1 MWYVNVREV
10 HNICLFVSFHNVLSN
25 YTITVGSDL
34 SDVYLSGSPD
44 SSDGRLNG
52 IATFYCIDTFLC
64 DISFEGTDD
73 VR

>member
-1 MWYVNVREV
+1 M
-10 HNICLFVSFHNVLSN
+10 SFHNVLSN

-52 IATFYCIDTFLC
+52 IATFYCIDTFYVTS
-64 DISFEGTDD
+64 DISDKF
-73 VR
+73 